1 MISIKNRAKVRI
13 IIQIGTKRAKKRL
26 SHYDVEHDRR
36 LYLIFAIVYGDGV
49 VYVPKS
55 PGRVFVRGKDY
66 FYCFS
71 LSGCCR
77 VGFIPVEYGNVA
89 FLLLSLFDKSQVVS
103 VGRDPHPVAQS
114 YGILLHESLFRCD
127 TLSHESHVDTFQVF
141 AIGDS
146 TALVEFTSLVAGVEA
161 QRHGGGVARLYD
173 SVLGIVDGGTAT

>member
-1 MISIKNRAKVRI
+1 MYLCF
-13 IIQIGTKRAKKRL
+13 RL
-26 SHYDVEHDRR
+26 VYFLFHYNIE
-36 LYLIFAIVYGDGV
+36 GDDSFYFLLTVIDSYWV

-161 QRHGGGVARLYD
+161 QRHSGGVARLYD